1 MFERKKYRLSQSVT
15 ALLLAL
21 LLVIAAMP
29 LTPALAQVAEGTE
42 AAQEGTEA
50 LEENTAPAAVD
61 TEAVIPAEESAPKT
75 LTVLHTNDMHGA
87 LVSSGTSTIGADE
100 TAGIRA
106 AAEKTDN
113 TLLLDAGDATQGG
126 TLAAL
131 SQGADVITL
140 MNAAKYDAMALGNH
154 EFDYGQDVLFE
165 NVESADFPMLS
176 ANTVFKDTQKP
187 ILEGRTYAGGTKINN
202 GQYIMLERKGIKVGI
217 FGITTPETATKT
229 NPKGIENIEFKNPT
243 EVSREMIAALQQE
256 GAELIICLAHLGVDP
271 STSKENSSVGLA
283 ETLGPNSGLDMIIDG
298 HSHTVYSKVEPQSGI
313 LIEQTGSSSKNIG
326 KISVTMD
333 NGVNTVAG
341 KLIDAEAA
349 FKAYSPDPAVTA
361 LADQLVAANEGKL
374 KPVIGNTQ
382 TALWGGSIGDTEI
395 ARIGEINLGNLI
407 ADAMTEGA
415 KELLASDAYKDS
427 PYKNLPIVA
436 LENGGG
442 VRATIRRG
450 DITVGDSINVLPFGN
465 TLAFK
470 EVTPAILYEALENGV
485 SKVVSQDPETGL
497 ITGQGGC
504 FPQISGMSFTY
515 DPRNPARDVKTG
527 EEGSRVK
534 AIYLDGSSEPLKR
547 EDTSTK
553 IVLCSNDY
561 EIAGGDGYDM
571 LVGLPSVGEGGS
583 LEEVFR
589 DHLTR
594 LTAAGGGSFLA
605 PASQGRIQTAG
616 AYEPKPYA
624 ASIKVSGP
632 DEMGSLAGKTV
643 EYQVDGGAVQ
653 TGVLDE
659 NGALSFDLL
668 PDGPHGIRI
677 GDADDVLVN
686 NYSGDIAV
694 TAAVK
699 EKLTIN
705 ETPQPQPEPEPVKPE
720 AQNEP
725 AAANPHTGMAAN
737 ARQAGS
743 AAVGLAVLTTTV
755 AAGAWRQRKQKI
767 G

>member
-1 MFERKKYRLSQSVT
+1 MFERKKHHLSQSVT

-21 LLVIAAMP
+21 LLVVGAMP
-29 LTPALAQVAEGTE
+29 VTPVFAQVAEGTE
-42 AAQEGTEA
+42 AAQEGTEV
-50 LEENTAPAAVD
+50 LEENTAAAAAGA
-61 TEAVIPAEESAPKT
+61 EAVIPAEENAPKN

-106 AAEKTDN
+106 ATEKTEN
-113 TLLLDAGDATQGG
+113 TLLVDAGDATQGG

-165 NVESADFPMLS
+165 NVRNANFPVLS
-176 ANTVFKDTQKP
+176 ANTVYKDTGRP
-187 ILEGRTYAGGTKINN
+187 ILEGVPYAGGTQTNN
-202 GQYIMLERKGIKVGI
+202 GQYTIVERNGVKIGI
-217 FGITTPETATKT
+217 FGVTTPETATKT
-229 NPKGIENIEFKNPT
+229 NPKGIEGIAFNPV
-243 EVSREMIAALQQE
+243 EPVAREMIATLKAQ
-256 GAELIICLAHLGVDP
+256 GAEVIICLAHLGVDP

-283 ETLGPNSGLDMIIDG
+283 EALGAGSGLDMIIDG
-298 HSHTVYSKVEPQSGI
+298 HSHTVYSEVVNGI
-313 LIEQTGSSSKNIG
+313 LIEQTGSSSNNIG

-333 NGVNTVAG
+333 KGVNTVAG
-341 KLIDAEAA
+341 ELIKAEAA
-349 FKAYSPDPAVTA
+349 FAVYSPDPAVTA
-361 LADQLVAANEGKL
+361 LADQLVAANEEKL
-374 KPVIGNTQ
+374 KPVIGNTR

-395 ARIGEINLGNLI
+395 ARIGEVNLGNLI
-407 ADAMTEGA
+407 ADAMIEGA

-442 VRATIRRG
+442 VRATIKRG

-470 EVTPAILYEALENGV
+470 EVTPKILYEALENGV

-497 ITGQGGC
+497 ITGQNGC

-515 DPRNPARDVKTG
+515 DPRNPARDAKAGV
-527 EEGSRVK
+527 EGSRVK
-534 AIYLDGSSEPLKR
+534 AICLDGSSEPLKR
-547 EDTSTK
+547 EDTVTK

-571 LVGLPSVGEGGS
+571 LAGLPSVGEGGS

-632 DEMGSLAGKTV
+632 GEMGSLAGKTV

-668 PDGPHGIRI
+668 PDGPHGVRI

-686 NYSGDIAV
+686 NYSGDVAV

-705 ETPQPQPEPEPVKPE
+705 ETPQPQPQPEPVKPE

-725 AAANPHTGMAAN
+725 AAVNPHTGMAAN

-743 AAVGLAVLTTTV
+743 AAAGLVVLTTAM

>member
-1 MFERKKYRLSQSVT
+1 MFERKKHHLSQSVT

-21 LLVIAAMP
+21 LLVVGAMP
-29 LTPALAQVAEGTE
+29 VTPVFAQVAEGTE
-42 AAQEGTEA
+42 AAQDGTEV
-50 LEENTAPAAVD
+50 LEENTAAAAAGA
-61 TEAVIPAEESAPKT
+61 EAVIPAEENAPKN

-106 AAEKTDN
+106 ATEKTEN
-113 TLLLDAGDATQGG
+113 TLLVDAGDATQGG

-165 NVESADFPMLS
+165 NVRNANFPVLS
-176 ANTVFKDTQKP
+176 ANTVYKDTGRP
-187 ILEGRTYAGGTKINN
+187 ILEGVPYAGGTQTNN
-202 GQYIMLERKGIKVGI
+202 GQYTIVERNGVKIGI
-217 FGITTPETATKT
+217 FGVTTPETATKT
-229 NPKGIENIEFKNPT
+229 NPKGIEGIAFNPV
-243 EVSREMIAALQQE
+243 EPVAREMIATLKAQ
-256 GAELIICLAHLGVDP
+256 GAEVIICLAHLGVDP

-283 ETLGPNSGLDMIIDG
+283 EALGAGSGLDMIIDG
-298 HSHTVYSKVEPQSGI
+298 HSHTVYSEVVNGI
-313 LIEQTGSSSKNIG
+313 LIEQTGSSSNNIG

-333 NGVNTVAG
+333 KGVNTVAG
-341 KLIDAEAA
+341 ELIKAEAA
-349 FKAYSPDPAVTA
+349 FAVYSPDPAVTA
-361 LADQLVAANEGKL
+361 LADQLVAANEEKL
-374 KPVIGNTQ
+374 KPVIGNTR

-395 ARIGEINLGNLI
+395 ARIGEVNLGNLI
-407 ADAMTEGA
+407 ADAMIEGA

-442 VRATIRRG
+442 VRATIKRG

-470 EVTPAILYEALENGV
+470 EVTPKILYEALENGV

-497 ITGQGGC
+497 ITGQNGC

-515 DPRNPARDVKTG
+515 DPRNPARDAKAGV
-527 EEGSRVK
+527 EGSRVK
-534 AIYLDGSSEPLKR
+534 AICLDGSSEPLKR
-547 EDTSTK
+547 EDTVTK

-571 LVGLPSVGEGGS
+571 LAGLPSVGEGGS

-632 DEMGSLAGKTV
+632 GEMGSLAGKTV

-668 PDGPHGIRI
+668 PDGPHGVRI

-686 NYSGDIAV
+686 NYSGDVAV

-705 ETPQPQPEPEPVKPE
+705 ETPQPQPQPEPVKPE

-725 AAANPHTGMAAN
+725 AAVNPHTGMAAN

-743 AAVGLAVLTTTV
+743 AAAGLVVLTTAM